1 MASLD
6 EQLAKLA
13 TLSPV
18 QLRTEWRRVYQAP
31 PSPRLTTDLLL
42 RGIAYRLQERV
53 HGGLPTATVREL
65 DRVAAQL
72 AVGADPSRKREV
84 RLRPGTRL
92 VRSWQ
97 ARTYT
102 VLVTAEGYV
111 MGDRQFTSLSQIA
124 KAITGT
130 EWSGPRFFGLGEKRK
145 AGRGGVDASGGI
157 GSGSGGCEEV
167 AHA

>member
-1 MASLD
+1 MALLD
-6 EQLAKLA
+6 EQLAALA
-13 TLSPV
+13 TMSPA
-18 QLRTEWRRVYQAP
+18 QLRAEWRRVHQAT
-31 PSPRLTTDLLL
+31 PSPRLTTDLLV
-42 RGIAYRLQERV
+42 RGIAYRLQERI

-72 AVGADPSRKREV
+72 AAGTDPARRSEL

-97 ARTYT
+97 ERTYT

-130 EWSGPRFFGLGEKRK
+130 EWSGPRFFGLGERKRA
-145 AGRGGVDASGGI
+145 AGGTGQMDA
-157 GSGSGGCEEV
+157 